1 MRTIEGS
8 CASTWTADTILK
20 VEGEHTSGLY
30 HKRPLVI
37 ARGSGALVWDAG
49 GREYIDCDTGHGI
62 AVLGHCHPKVV
73 SAITSQ
79 ASALLTC
86 GESFYSE
93 PRAKL
98 LGVLASA
105 LPRTLSRVFLCNSG
119 TESVEA
125 AVKFARLATGRIK
138 IVACKRG
145 FHGRTLGSLSA
156 TWNPGYRK
164 PFEPLVPGFVHIAF
178 NDCEEASEVVDT
190 STAAVIVEPV
200 QGEGGVF
207 PATPEFLNHM
217 RALCTERGAMLVFD
231 EVQTGMGRTGAFT
244 ASEEY
249 GVVPDILCLS
259 KGLGGGLP
267 IGAVAFNPDLITL
280 TPGVHAS
287 TFGGNPVA
295 CAAAAAAIE
304 ALIAERLPERA
315 KELGARF
322 MALLSETLAPCAVV
336 RELRGRGLMIG
347 VDLKTRSGRYLR
359 MLQERGILALE
370 AGPTV
375 IRFLP
380 PLVISWPQLERVAEA
395 LVSVLSEAPAGP
407 GRA

>member
-1 MRTIEGS
+1 MRKIEDS
-8 CASTWTADTILK
+8 IFK
-20 VEGEHTSGLY
+20 VEDEHTSGLY
-30 HKRPLVI
+30 HKRHLAI
-37 ARGSGALVWDAG
+37 TRGAGALVWDAE

-73 SAITSQ
+73 SAIVNQ

-93 PRAKL
+93 PRARL
-98 LGVLASA
+98 LQVLTSV
-105 LPRTLSRVFLCNSG
+105 LPRALGRIFLCNSG

-125 AVKFARLATGRIK
+125 AVKFARLATGRTK

-156 TWNPGYRK
+156 TWNPGYRA
-164 PFEPLVPGFVHIAF
+164 PFEPLVPGFVHITF
-178 NDCEEASEVVDT
+178 NDYEEAHDVIDT
-190 STAAVIVEPV
+190 STAAVIIEPV
-200 QGEGGVF
+200 QGEGGVI
-207 PATPEFLNHM
+207 PATPEFLSYV
-217 RALCTERGAMLVFD
+217 RELCTERGALLVFD

-244 ASEEY
+244 ASQEY

-267 IGAVAFNPDLITL
+267 IAAVAFNPDLITL

-295 CAAAAAAIE
+295 CAAAAAATE
-304 ALIAERLPERA
+304 ALIEERLPERA

-322 MALLSETLAPCAVV
+322 MALLSEVLSPCAVV
-336 RELRGRGLMIG
+336 REIRGKGLMIG
-347 VDLKTRSGRYLR
+347 IELKARSGRYLQ
-359 MLQERGILALE
+359 MLQERGILALA

-375 IRFLP
+375 IRLLP
-380 PLVISWPQLERVAEA
+380 PLVITWPQLERVAETLA
-395 LVSVLSEAPAGP
+395 SVLVEATPALE
-407 GRA
+407 RV